1 MTESTANGTL
11 QDKNRPKNG
20 AVAVHYIGTLNR
32 ELYRCVTQDITTD
45 EVIITDER
53 IQHIKER
60 HPGDYARY
68 FGYLKEIVEDPDYI
82 LAANKARSALLLKT
96 FADNGKNYK
105 VILRI
110 KTSVDTEGYKNSI
123 ISFQKVDDRRYR
135 RYTRSEKVLYKRE

>member
-60 HPGDYARY
+60 HPGDYERY

-82 LAANKARSALLLKT
+82 LAANKARSA
-96 FADNGKNYK
+96 
-105 VILRI
+105 
-110 KTSVDTEGYKNSI
+110 DTEGYKNSI
-123 ISFQKVDDRRYR
+123 ISFQKVDDRRYT

>member
-60 HPGDYARY
+60 HPGDYERY

-96 FADNGKNYK
+96 FADNGKNYAAIRH
-105 VILRI
+105 V
-110 KTSVDTEGYKNSI
+110 V
-123 ISFQKVDDRRYR
+123 YR
-135 RYTRSEKVLYKRE
+135 AYLIQPHVQH